1 MYFAISLITENV
13 DFNIKVFEN
22 VKAIENVKEKINV
35 VYKQIKKNEK
45 SPKTSY
51 LFNNGIVDKNRNLE
65 KTIKK
70 LDKMNEVMNI
80 IHRN

>member
-45 SPKTSY
+45 APKTNY
-51 LFNNGIVDKNRNLE
+51 LFNNGIADKNRNLE

>member
-45 SPKTSY
+45 APKTPT
-51 LFNNGIVDKNRNLE
+51 G
-65 KTIKK
+65 TI
-70 LDKMNEVMNI
+70 EVAVFI
-80 IHRN
+80 AICWWHYVTED